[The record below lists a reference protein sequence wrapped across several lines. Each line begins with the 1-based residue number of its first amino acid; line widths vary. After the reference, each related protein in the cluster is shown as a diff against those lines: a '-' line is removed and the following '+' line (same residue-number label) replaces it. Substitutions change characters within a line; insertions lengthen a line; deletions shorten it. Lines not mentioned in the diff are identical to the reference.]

1 MGAIYTFKCNNCSY
15 DVESCGNLDYGLF
28 GVWRP
33 FICNDCNII
42 TDTLVGQHGVEYQK
56 EWIENPKSDDVPQ
69 FMYIN
74 INEEEKDDY
83 YTCEKCN
90 GKNLTVWNPKWRKC
104 PKCGHRM
111 IKGSEIALWD

>member
-1 MGAIYTFKCNNCSY
+1 VGGIVGAIYTFKCKKCSY
-15 DVESCGNLDYGLF
+15 DVESSGDFDF
-28 GVWRP
+28 GMHAVVRP
-33 FICNDCNII
+33 YICNDCNIV
-42 TDTLVGQHGVEYQK
+42 TDALVGQQGVEYPK
-56 EWIENPKSDDVPQ
+56 EQIENPEGNDIPELVLLD
-69 FMYIN
+69 
-74 INEEEKDDY
+74 KDEY

>member
-1 MGAIYTFKCNNCSY
+1 MGTLYTFKCNKCGY
-15 DVESCGNLDYGLF
+15 DVESSGDFDF
-28 GVWRP
+28 GMHAVVRP
-33 FICNDCNII
+33 YICNDCNIV
-42 TDTLVGQHGVEYQK
+42 TDVLVGQQGVEYPK
-56 EWIENPKSDDVPQ
+56 EQIENPKGDEASKFLLFED
-69 FMYIN
+69 
-74 INEEEKDDY
+74 KDEY